1 MKIDKEALISHLT
14 VLQERHGGYTGTD
27 VSTIAEGFGLTP
39 RGLRKRLS
47 HWRKHEAQFARFT
60 YLGQHRP
67 SITLNEFMEV
77 GFQLAHNPSMV
88 KKHILVKLQGSRAKL
103 EGAPLPK
110 TTFYRTARQ
119 TLLLQFP
126 TLPRYPWF
134 AFQGIH
140 LPPSYSLEEEQ
151 RSLSELFTY
160 SDLKSFGGVDLEALY
175 DRALLT
181 RRWFSRYRKDPMEV
195 YPGLLLRSHHPRRLL
210 SSIPPHQQDHVKA
223 RLIFESQAAFVVE
236 CTDLL
241 IDQLIHRM
249 GRVHQS
255 LNASRQKAENQE
267 RKRALEA
274 VRGELAALASG
285 AEVNGCPVGADRL
298 HALADPTIDEVTMTR
313 IHLLRRYAK
322 THHCLIELVEKA
334 AADLVDG
341 MRFNTKDAERYY
353 SLATDTLP
361 WDAWSDRE
369 KGNLVRDPLLVRAI
383 DAHGH
388 EDVARLIAIDRVI
401 EYIRQ
406 GKITFRGSYRY
417 QDLGERVRNVRQGEG
432 DRTFTSERL
441 EQLIEGRLVID
452 MLPLYEAVDF
462 GRDDED
468 DEDGV
473 PPSWTDISE
482 VLETV
487 SRHVRKTV
495 PDWFRQHMDLFRE
508 QTDGMF
514 SMEYDE
520 GEFARRLYDA
530 IGFLGRNFRYRDS
543 DRFRDLHYFVQRY
556 LTEATLRLELR
567 SIHRCIAALAGR
579 RVEGVVI
586 DTMGVEGRKTS
597 VLASY
602 HGRYHTIGMAD
613 LRAVSTDMTPVYSLG
628 CTSTDSEAM
637 NMVEALKNV
646 QYVCGGGVKIYT
658 GDGHTTSRVSA
669 GMVYLALGIIEAGR
683 VHHKPATALS
693 AKSVKNLRE
702 NIDLVNRVGKLL
714 REEPTL
720 GREFARKKHIF
731 VDGVNVRKLVEDL
744 GHLVL
749 HNVCKMDVPIDSV
762 CLAVERSNYLKRKTR
777 LVEGSRTRATKQ
789 ETGISL
795 LSAEVLLC
803 CCGLYH
809 LLKGWKGPGSPVNFS
824 DVRLVIP
831 A

>member
-1 MKIDKEALISHLT
+1 MKIDKDAVISHLT
-14 VLQERHGGYTGTD
+14 VLQELHGGYTGTD
-27 VSTIAEGFGLTP
+27 LSTIADGFGVTP
-39 RGLRKRLS
+39 RGLRKQLS
-47 HWRKHEAQFARFT
+47 HWRTYDARFARFT
-60 YLGQHRP
+60 YLGQRRP

-77 GFQLAHNPSMV
+77 GFQLTQNPSIV
-88 KKHILVKLQGSRAKL
+88 KKHLLTRLQGSRAQH
-103 EGAPLPK
+103 GDVPLPK
-110 TTFYRTARQ
+110 TTFYRTAQQ

-126 TLPRYPWF
+126 THPRYPWF
-134 AFQGIH
+134 TFQGIH
-140 LPPSYSLEEEQ
+140 LPTSYSLEEEQ

-160 SDLKSFGGVDLEALY
+160 SNLKSFGGVDREALY
-175 DRALLT
+175 DRALRART
-181 RRWFSRYRKDPMEV
+181 WFSRYRKDPMEV
-195 YPGLLLRSHHPRRLL
+195 YPGLLHRGHHSQRLL
-210 SSIPPHQQDHVKA
+210 SSVPPHQQDHVKA

-241 IDQLIHRM
+241 IDQIIHRK
-249 GRVHQS
+249 GRVRQS

-267 RKRALEA
+267 RRRALA
-274 VRGELAALASG
+274 TVRGELATLLSD
-285 AEVNGCPVGADRL
+285 AEVNGRPIRTDRL
-298 HALADPTIDEVTMTR
+298 HPLADPPIDEGTVTR
-313 IHLLRRYAK
+313 IHLLRRHARTY
-322 THHCLIELVEKA
+322 HGLIDLIEKGA
-334 AADLVDG
+334 TDLLG
-341 MRFNTKDAERYY
+341 GLRFNTKDAERYY
-353 SLATDTLP
+353 SLATGAMP
-361 WDAWSDRE
+361 WGAWSDQE
-369 KGNLVRDPLLVRAI
+369 KSNMVRDPPLVRAI
-383 DAHGH
+383 DEHGH

-417 QDLGERVRNVRQGEG
+417 QDLGERIRNVHLGED

-441 EQLIEGRLVID
+441 EQLLDGSFVID
-452 MLPLYEAVDF
+452 MWPLYEAVAF
-462 GRDDED
+462 GRDEGDDD
-468 DEDGV
+468 DEV
-473 PPSWTDISE
+473 PSSWVDISD

-487 SRHVRKTV
+487 SSHVRRTI
-495 PDWFRQHMDLFRE
+495 PDWFTQHKDLFRD

-520 GEFARRLYDA
+520 EAFARRLYDA
-530 IGFLGRNFRYRDS
+530 VGFLGRNFRYRDS
-543 DRFRDLHYFVQRY
+543 ERFRNLHYFIQRY

-567 SIHRCIAALAGR
+567 LIHHCIAKLTGR
-579 RVEGVVI
+579 PVEGVVI

-597 VLASY
+597 ILASY
-602 HGRYHTIGMAD
+602 HGRYHTIGLAD
-613 LRAVSTDMTPVYSLG
+613 LRAVSTNMIPIDSLG

-646 QYVCGGGVKIYT
+646 QYVCGGSVGIYT
-658 GDGHTTSRVSA
+658 GNGHTTSKVSA

-683 VHHKPATALS
+683 IHHKPARNLS
-693 AKSVKNLRE
+693 AKSVRNLRE
-702 NIDLVNRVGKLL
+702 NIDLLNRVGKLL

-749 HNVCKMDVPIDSV
+749 HNVCKMGVPIDNV

-777 LVEGSRTRATKQ
+777 LVEGSRTRVTKH

-795 LSAEVLLC
+795 LAAEVLLC
-803 CCGLYH
+803 SCGLYH
-809 LLKGWKGPGSPVNFS
+809 VLKGWKGTGSPVNLS